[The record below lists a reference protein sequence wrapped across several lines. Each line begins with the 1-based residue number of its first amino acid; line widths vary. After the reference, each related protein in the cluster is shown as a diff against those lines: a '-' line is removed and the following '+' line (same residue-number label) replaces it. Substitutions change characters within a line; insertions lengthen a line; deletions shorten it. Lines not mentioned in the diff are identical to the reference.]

1 MGNYKIVVETTNRKK
16 SAQQKYNLIT
26 RNKIN
31 ADIRTY
37 KTDNGELY
45 SVEVGPY
52 SGRKQV
58 LQDVDKIKG
67 LGITNAFIT
76 SA

>member
-1 MGNYKIVVETTNRKK
+1 MGKYKIVVETTGMKK
-16 SAQQKYNLIT
+16 SAQKRYNLIT

-31 ADIRTY
+31 ADIKTY
-37 KTDNGELY
+37 KTDGGEIY

-52 SGRKQV
+52 SGKKQV
-58 LQDVDKIKG
+58 LQDVDKIKS

-76 SA
+76 NG

>member
-1 MGNYKIVVETTNRKK
+1 MGKYKIIVETTGKK
-16 SAQQKYNLIT
+16 NSAQQRYNLIT

-31 ADIRTY
+31 ADIKTY
-37 KTDNGELY
+37 KTDGGELY

-52 SGRKQV
+52 TGKKQI
-58 LQDVDKIKG
+58 LQDVDKIKS

-76 SA
+76 GA

>member
-1 MGNYKIVVETTNRKK
+1 MAKYKIVAGTTDRKK
-16 SAQQKYNLIT
+16 TAQQQYNLIT
-26 RNKIN
+26 KNQIN
-31 ADIRTY
+31 ADIKIY
-37 KTDNGELY
+37 KIDGGELY

-52 SGRKQV
+52 STRKPL
-58 LQDVDKIKG
+58 LQDLDKIKG

>member
-1 MGNYKIVVETTNRKK
+1 MGKYKIVVGTTNKKK
-16 SAQQKYNLIT
+16 SAQHQYNLVT

-31 ADIRTY
+31 ADIRIY
-37 KTDNGELY
+37 KMDSRELY

-52 SGRKQV
+52 SKKQA
-58 LQDVDKIKG
+58 LQNVDKIKG

-76 SA
+76 RA